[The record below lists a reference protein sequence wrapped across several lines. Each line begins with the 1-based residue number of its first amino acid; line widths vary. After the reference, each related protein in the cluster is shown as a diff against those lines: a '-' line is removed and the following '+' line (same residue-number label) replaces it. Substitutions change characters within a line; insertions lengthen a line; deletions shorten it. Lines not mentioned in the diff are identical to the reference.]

1 MLLGN
6 RYQLQEPVGRGLMAI
21 VYRGID
27 IRTDHVVAIKVLR
40 EVYSSDPKFARR
52 FLKEAEVM
60 SSLQHPN
67 IVQVYDSVQ
76 ADGKYFI
83 VMELVEGTDLRHYLR
98 SRGILD
104 ANSTLMIAHEVA
116 RGLGAAHRRSIVHR
130 AVIPQHILLGRDGRV
145 MLTDFSIASV
155 FKMSHEEQ
163 DIEGTSLNTVPY
175 YPPEQAMGEIV
186 TPAADV
192 YSLGSTMY
200 EMLTGHPPF
209 DGDSPVAIAMQHI
222 QERPKPPRQYNP
234 AVPTALE
241 EIIMRCLEKEPEM
254 RFRDGSELA
263 RSLAALLHA

>member
-1 MLLGN
+1 
-6 RYQLQEPVGRGLMAI
+6 MATI
-21 VYRGID
+21 YRGID
-27 IRTDHVVAIKVLR
+27 MHTDHVVAIKVLR

-52 FLKEAEVM
+52 FQKEAEVI

-67 IVQVYDSVQ
+67 IVQIYDSGQ
-76 ADGKYFI
+76 ADGTYST
-83 VMELVEGTDLRHYLR
+83 VMELVEGTDLRYYLR

-104 ANSTLMIAHEVA
+104 ANSALMIAHEVA
-116 RGLGAAHRRSIVHR
+116 LGLGAAHRRSIVHR
-130 AVIPQHILLGRDGRV
+130 AVIPQHILLGRDGSIK
-145 MLTDFSIASV
+145 LTDFSIASV

-163 DIEGTSLNTVPY
+163 DIEGLSLNTVPY

-186 TPAADV
+186 TLAADV

-222 QERPKPPRQYNP
+222 QGGPKPPSQYNP
-234 AVPTALE
+234 TVPTVLE
-241 EIIMRCLEKEPEM
+241 EIIIRCLEKEPEM

>member
-21 VYRGID
+21 VYRGSD

-52 FLKEAEVM
+52 FQKEAEII

-67 IVQVYDSVQ
+67 IVQIYDSGQ
-76 ADGKYFI
+76 ADGKYFT
-83 VMELVEGTDLRHYLR
+83 VMELVEGTDLRQYQR
-98 SRGILD
+98 ARGILD
-104 ANSTLMIAHEVA
+104 ANSALMIAHEFA
-116 RGLGAAHRRSIVHR
+116 LGLGAAHRWSIVHR

-145 MLTDFSIASV
+145 LLTDFSIASV

-163 DIEGTSLNTVPY
+163 DNEGTSLNTVPY

-192 YSLGSTMY
+192 YSLGGTIY
-200 EMLTGHPPF
+200 EMLTGHPVF
-209 DGDSPVAIAMQHI
+209 DGDSPVVVAMQHI
-222 QERPKPPRQYNP
+222 QQRPKPPSQYNP
-234 AVPTALE
+234 TVPTVLE
-241 EIIMRCLEKEPEM
+241 ELIMRCLEKEPER
-254 RFRDGSELA
+254 RFRDGSQLA